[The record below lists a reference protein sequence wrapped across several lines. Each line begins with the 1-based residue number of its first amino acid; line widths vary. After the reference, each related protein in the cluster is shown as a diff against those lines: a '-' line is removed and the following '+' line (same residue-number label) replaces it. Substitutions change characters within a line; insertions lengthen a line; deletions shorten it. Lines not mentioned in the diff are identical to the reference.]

1 MEHLLYNCEHYTI
14 PFWSEVSKVLT
25 SLCAN
30 IHGQD
35 IARIHLTPTEIVFNK
50 PHPSLKLYVKDEK
63 AQKAI
68 LMTIQELKR
77 SIIFRRMNVRESQ
90 RNRQV
95 PTIRIHAHIL
105 SVCKKVE
112 ALFEYKGLM
121 THKTAIQTMKQ
132 IKIQA
137 NLLILP

>member
-14 PFWSEVSKVLT
+14 PFWREVSKILTLLCT
-25 SLCAN
+25 SL
-30 IHGQD
+30 HGQD

-50 PHPSLKLYVKDEK
+50 PHPSLRLYVKEEK

-77 SIIFRRMNVRESQ
+77 SIIFRRMNVRENQ
-90 RNRQV
+90 RNRPV
-95 PTIRIHAHIL
+95 PPIRIHAHIL

-112 ALFEYKGLM
+112 ALYVYKGLM
-121 THKTAIQTMKQ
+121 THKIAIQTMKQ
-132 IKIQA
+132 MQ
-137 NLLILP
+137 NQTNHLILT